1 MEKIV
6 GLHIVFMFLMK
17 ALNLSQCSRP
27 DTQIS
32 ISVRMSVGNVLNK
45 DISVGLSHFGCQCG
59 VLVLWSI
66 FTHIV
71 FITKLRGVVVF
82 QKFIIFLWRMG
93 QNVFACWWYTH
104 LENVAKVIWRAF
116 LFACWWYTHVENV
129 VKLIWWYFL
138 ARFYVLAH
146 TVVSSYVVYYDRS
159 E

>member
-17 ALNLSQCSRP
+17 ALNLSQCSRS

-32 ISVRMSVGNVLNK
+32 ISVRMYVGNILNK
-45 DISVGLSHFGCQCG
+45 YISVGLSHFGCQCG
-59 VLVLWSI
+59 VLVLWYI

-93 QNVFACWWYTH
+93 QNDLSLLKYLYSIYCLQTSSRILISGYLALNIAINSRHSSKTWILCVTP
-104 LENVAKVIWRAF
+104 LSSPF
-116 LFACWWYTHVENV
+116 L
-129 VKLIWWYFL
+129 L
-138 ARFYVLAH
+138 
-146 TVVSSYVVYYDRS
+146 SYGPPTTI
-159 E
+159 